1 MAKFECGKFSVEIDP
16 TDVEFVK
23 KYEDAADE
31 YNAEIAKISKV
42 GKVSEQLEY
51 ICNVFFKVFDT
62 IFGVGTHNKMFG
74 DKLSVRDCAEAFR
87 KLVDVI
93 KSENLNDTLGI
104 VSGEN
109 RAVRRA
115 KSKGKAAK

>member
-1 MAKFECGKFSVEIDP
+1 MPKFEYGKFSVEIDP

-23 KYEDAADE
+23 KYEDAAEE
-31 YNAEIAKISKV
+31 YNAEISKISKV
-42 GKVSEQLEY
+42 GKVSERLEY

-62 IFGVGTHNKMFG
+62 IFGDGTHIKMFG
-74 DKLSVRDCAEAFR
+74 DKHSVRDCAEAFR
-87 KLVDVI
+87 NLVDVI

>member
-1 MAKFECGKFSVEIDP
+1 MPKFECGKLSAEIDP

-23 KYEDAADE
+23 KYEDAAEE

-62 IFGVGTHNKMFG
+62 IFGNGTHIKMFG

-93 KSENLNDTLGI
+93 KSDNLNDTLSI

-109 RAVRRA
+109 REVRRA
-115 KSKGKAAK
+115 KAKGKVAK